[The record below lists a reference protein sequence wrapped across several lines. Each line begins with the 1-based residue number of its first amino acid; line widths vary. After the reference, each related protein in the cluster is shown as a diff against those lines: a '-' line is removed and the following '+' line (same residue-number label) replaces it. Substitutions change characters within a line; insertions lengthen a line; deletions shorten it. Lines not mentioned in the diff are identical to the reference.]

1 MKGIYSQI
9 QLNRDKQELV
19 TTMANHN
26 TYTESP
32 MIPTIK
38 SFTPWLVWGLGCLF
52 YFYECLLQ
60 VSPSVMSNELMR
72 DFVVTS
78 QTLGVLSGIYFYSY
92 AAMQLP
98 GGILL
103 DYFGPHRLLTLATLV
118 CALSTIAFGMTDSF
132 FMACVARL
140 MIGFGSAF
148 AAVGTMKLAANWFP
162 AERFALMT
170 GLMVTIGML
179 GAIGGEAP
187 LALLVDNLGWR
198 ESMIVMGSI
207 GLILAVLLALIARD
221 KPKDYVAPEHHHPVP
236 EEERLIPSFIALVK
250 NKQLWLVASYGGLI
264 YMATPV
270 FCGLWG
276 VPFLMTKMS
285 LAKATAANY
294 ISLVFIGWAI
304 ASPLWGIF
312 SNRIGLRK
320 PPMYI
325 GASGAL
331 VCSSLFIFAPINS
344 NLLIELL
351 LFGFG
356 LFSAGFLPAFTV
368 AKELCN
374 QKYVATGLSF
384 MNMMNMI
391 GIALAQPLIG
401 LILDKMWQGEM
412 LGTVRL
418 YPLIAY
424 QTALGILP
432 LGMIIALIILPNIK
446 ETYCQSVQK

>member
-1 MKGIYSQI
+1 MEQYNTRSESLINFGIQSI
-9 QLNRDKQELV
+9 
-19 TTMANHN
+19 M
-26 TYTESP
+26 
-32 MIPTIK
+32 
-38 SFTPWLVWGLGCLF
+38 PWMVWGLGCLF

-72 DFVVTS
+72 DFAVTS
-78 QTLGVLSGIYFYSY
+78 QTLGILSGVYFYSY

-98 GGILL
+98 GGVLM
-103 DYFGPHRLLTLATLV
+103 DYFGPQRLLTLATIV
-118 CALSTIAFGMTDSF
+118 CAVSTIAFGMTNNF

-148 AAVGTMKLAANWFP
+148 AAVGTMKLAANWFSSQ
-162 AERFALMT
+162 RFALLT

-187 LALLVDNLGWR
+187 LALLIDAFGWR
-198 ESMIVMGSI
+198 QSMLIMGTI
-207 GLILAVLLALIARD
+207 GLVLAVLLSVIA
-221 KPKDYVAPEHHHPVP
+221 KDTPQNHEITHHHPI
-236 EEERLIPSFIALVK
+236 EEEPLIPSLLSLIK
-250 NKQLWLVASYGGLI
+250 NKQLWLVACYGGLM

-276 VPFLMTKMS
+276 VPFLMTKMEIT
-285 LAKATAANY
+285 KTTAANY

-325 GASGAL
+325 GCIGAL
-331 VCSSLFIFAPINS
+331 ICSTIFIFAPIN
-344 NLLIELL
+344 NEIYMELL
-351 LFGFG
+351 LFAFG
-356 LFSAGFLPAFTV
+356 IFSAGFLPAFTV

-374 QKYVATGLSF
+374 KKYVATGLSF

-401 LILDKMWQGEM
+401 FILDRMWKGE
-412 LGTVRL
+412 LNGNVRV
-418 YPLIAY
+418 YPLEAY
-424 QTALGILP
+424 HTGLAILP
-432 LGMIIALIILPNIK
+432 IGMLIALIILPKIK
-446 ETYCQSVQK
+446 ETYCQSVH

>member
-1 MKGIYSQI
+1 
-9 QLNRDKQELV
+9 
-19 TTMANHN
+19 MAHYN
-26 TYTESP
+26 TQSKSMQTK
-32 MIPTIK
+32 TIR
-38 SFTPWLVWGLGCLF
+38 SLMPWMVWGLGCMF

-72 DFVVTS
+72 DFSVTS
-78 QTLGVLSGIYFYSY
+78 HTLGILSGIYFYSY

-98 GGILL
+98 GGVLM
-103 DYFGPHRLLTLATLV
+103 DYFGPHRLLTLATVV
-118 CALSTIAFGMTDSF
+118 CALSTIAFGMTDNF
-132 FMACVARL
+132 FMACIARL

-162 AERFALMT
+162 AQKFALLT

-187 LALLVDNLGWR
+187 LALLIDNFGWR
-198 ESMIVMGSI
+198 HSMIIMGTI
-207 GLILAVLLALIARD
+207 GLLLAILLILIARD
-221 KPKDYVAPEHHHPVP
+221 TPKNYTPPVHQHPVE
-236 EEERLIPSFIALVK
+236 EEERLLPSLFALIK
-250 NKQLWLVASYGGLI
+250 NKQLWLVATYGGLM

-276 VPFLMTKMS
+276 VPFLMNKM
-285 LAKATAANY
+285 LIAKSTAANY

-325 GASGAL
+325 GCIGAL
-331 VCSSLFIFAPINS
+331 ICSSLFIFAPVS
-344 NLLIELL
+344 SSLIMELL
-351 LFGFG
+351 LFTFG
-356 LFSAGFLPAFTV
+356 IFSAGFLPAFSV

-374 QKYVATGLSF
+374 KKYVATGLSF
-384 MNMMNMI
+384 MNMMNMV

-401 LILDKMWQGEM
+401 YILDKMWQGEM
-412 LGTVRL
+412 SGTVRL
-418 YPLIAY
+418 YPLAAY
-424 QTALGILP
+424 HTALAILP
-432 LGMIIALIILPNIK
+432 FGMIIALLILPKIK
-446 ETYCQSVQK
+446 ETYCQSVH

>member
-1 MKGIYSQI
+1 MEQYNTRSESIINFGIQSI
-9 QLNRDKQELV
+9 
-19 TTMANHN
+19 M
-26 TYTESP
+26 
-32 MIPTIK
+32 
-38 SFTPWLVWGLGCLF
+38 PWMVWGLGCLF

-72 DFVVTS
+72 DFAVTS
-78 QTLGVLSGIYFYSY
+78 QTLGILSGVYFYSY

-98 GGILL
+98 GGVLM
-103 DYFGPHRLLTLATLV
+103 DYFGPQRLLTLATIV
-118 CALSTIAFGMTDSF
+118 CAVSTIAFGMTNNF

-148 AAVGTMKLAANWFP
+148 AAVGTMKLAANWFSSQ
-162 AERFALMT
+162 RFALLT

-187 LALLVDNLGWR
+187 LALLIDGFGWR
-198 ESMIVMGSI
+198 QSMLIMGTI
-207 GLILAVLLALIARD
+207 GLVLAVLLSVIA
-221 KPKDYVAPEHHHPVP
+221 KDTPQNHEITHHHPI
-236 EEERLIPSFIALVK
+236 EEEPLIPSLLSLIK
-250 NKQLWLVASYGGLI
+250 NKQLWLVACYGGLM

-276 VPFLMTKMS
+276 VPFLMTKMEIT
-285 LAKATAANY
+285 KTTAANY

-325 GASGAL
+325 GSIGAL
-331 VCSSLFIFAPINS
+331 ICSTIFIFAPIS
-344 NLLIELL
+344 NEIYMELL
-351 LFGFG
+351 LFAFG
-356 LFSAGFLPAFTV
+356 IFSAGFLPAFTV

-374 QKYVATGLSF
+374 KKYVATGLSF

-401 LILDKMWQGEM
+401 FILDRMWKGE
-412 LGTVRL
+412 LNGNVRV
-418 YPLIAY
+418 YPLEAY
-424 QTALGILP
+424 YTGLAILP
-432 LGMIIALIILPNIK
+432 IGMLIALIILPKIK
-446 ETYCQSVQK
+446 ETYCQSVH